1 MPTVNRRAVIRV
13 FIALLASAGTQPLT
27 LYAASAP
34 TYVIPGN
41 SYEIQQLAPG
51 LYVAVRRVEAGTA
64 DGNTMF
70 IINDSDVIVVDAGA
84 YPTSARQMI
93 AEIRKRTNKP
103 VSCIINTH
111 WHYDHTMGNQTY
123 LDAFPSAEIISHP
136 ATRDLAISNPLEKF
150 VPAYQ
155 EEIVNIDKELASGK
169 DSDGQPLTARRR
181 EHLELAKSDFE
192 FWIRDAKTTKAALPT
207 ATVSDSLVLHRGERT
222 IEVRFLGGGHTL
234 GDLVVYLPKERVVA
248 TGDLV
253 VHPVPFGG
261 ATNLKEW
268 PATLQALKKLDAT
281 TIVPGHG
288 EIQHD
293 WNYVDR
299 EIALTQLTWEQVQK
313 AANAGANLDA
323 VRKAV
328 NGDKLSKAFGA
339 TSPKDRDEFDYT
351 YLDSAVEAA
360 FQELRPDIATKK

>member
-1 MPTVNRRAVIRV
+1 
-13 FIALLASAGTQPLT
+13 
-27 LYAASAP
+27 
-34 TYVIPGN
+34 
-41 SYEIQQLAPG
+41 
-51 LYVAVRRVEAGTA
+51 
-64 DGNTMF
+64 
-70 IINDSDVIVVDAGA
+70 
-84 YPTSARQMI
+84 
-93 AEIRKRTNKP
+93 
-103 VSCIINTH
+103 
-111 WHYDHTMGNQTY
+111 
-123 LDAFPSAEIISHP
+123 
-136 ATRDLAISNPLEKF
+136 
-150 VPAYQ
+150 
-155 EEIVNIDKELASGK
+155 
-169 DSDGQPLTARRR
+169 
-181 EHLELAKSDFE
+181 
-192 FWIRDAKTTKAALPT
+192 
-207 ATVSDSLVLHRGERT
+207 
-222 IEVRFLGGGHTL
+222 
-234 GDLVVYLPKERVVA
+234 VVYLPKERVVA

-268 PATLQALKKLDAT
+268 PATLQALKKLDTT

-328 NGDKLSKAFGA
+328 NGDELRKAFGA

-360 FQELRPDIATKK
+360 FQELRPDITTKK